1 MTTDE
6 RVIEDIVKQ
15 LEITWNT
22 YDSAGCASLFLEDAT
37 FIQIYGGQLDGRA
50 AIEASHRCIFDT
62 IYKGSKAR
70 FTVRGIRFL
79 RPEVALA
86 FTEAKLT
93 FHDGSAARE
102 IDARPTLTV
111 VKEQRT
117 WQIAALQNTRIS
129 EMPAAAAA
137 ANRLAK

>member
-6 RVIEDIVKQ
+6 KAIEDIVKQ

-22 YDSAGCASLFLEDAT
+22 YDSAGCASLFSEDAT

-50 AIEASHRCIFDT
+50 EIEASHRCIFDT
-62 IYKGSKAR
+62 IYKGSEAR
-70 FTVRGIRFL
+70 FTVRSIRLL
-79 RPEVALA
+79 RPEVAIA
-86 FTEAKLT
+86 FTEAKLK
-93 FHDGSAARE
+93 FHDGKQARE

-111 VKEQRT
+111 VKEQGK

-137 ANRLAK
+137 ASRLAK